1 MAASP
6 PPPPSRQTG
15 TVLVPMCLAVMLV
28 VAVMTSLNLAL
39 PDIGRQLGA
48 TQADLQWIVDGY
60 AVVLAALVLPAGAL
74 GDRFGRKPVMIAGLV
89 VLATALLF
97 GAGAATSGQLLAARM
112 AAGVGAALIFPATLA
127 TITATFRAE
136 QRGVAIGLWAAAAT
150 IGGVIGL
157 IGSGAL
163 VESFW
168 WGSVLVATAAVA
180 GATLVLTVVFA
191 PNSADPDHAHLDPG
205 GTVLSAAAVGGAVLG
220 VTEGPVRGWSDPL
233 TVTALAVGV
242 TAAVAF
248 VGWELRTRRPL
259 LDVRVFTDRE
269 FAGGALVVASQFFS
283 VFGLMFL
290 AVQYLSFVKGYG
302 TLPSGAALAP
312 IGALVVPAA
321 LAADPLSRRY
331 GRSRVSA
338 AGLAIMVIG
347 FLALVPMSASSGY
360 PQIGV
365 AFIIISA
372 GFGLAAAPA
381 TAAIVGALPAAKQGV
396 ASAINDVSR
405 ELGGAL
411 GVAALGSAFNGPYRA
426 RIGGSPAIPPP
437 LVGAAR
443 DSVAAGLHAA
453 GTLGPAGRPALA
465 AVQGAFMHGWAIAMA
480 TAAAVLTAAAVATIR
495 TPQPAGTDTPAHGTG
510 HTDSV
515 ASGELGAAAAG
526 L

>member
-1 MAASP
+1 
-6 PPPPSRQTG
+6 
-15 TVLVPMCLAVMLV
+15 
-28 VAVMTSLNLAL
+28 
-39 PDIGRQLGA
+39 
-48 TQADLQWIVDGY
+48 
-60 AVVLAALVLPAGAL
+60 
-74 GDRFGRKPVMIAGLV
+74 
-89 VLATALLF
+89 
-97 GAGAATSGQLLAARM
+97 
-112 AAGVGAALIFPATLA
+112 
-127 TITATFRAE
+127 
-136 QRGVAIGLWAAAAT
+136 
-150 IGGVIGL
+150 
-157 IGSGAL
+157 
-163 VESFW
+163 
-168 WGSVLVATAAVA
+168 
-180 GATLVLTVVFA
+180 
-191 PNSADPDHAHLDPG
+191 
-205 GTVLSAAAVGGAVLG
+205 
-220 VTEGPVRGWSDPL
+220 
-233 TVTALAVGV
+233 
-242 TAAVAF
+242 

-321 LAADPLSRRY
+321 LVADPLTCRY

-347 FLALVPMSASSGY
+347 FLALVPMSAASGC
-360 PQIGV
+360 PQLGV
-365 AFIIISA
+365 AVIIISA

-426 RIGGSPAIPPP
+426 RIGGSPAIPAP
-437 LVGAAR
+437 LVDAAR

-453 GTLGPAGRPALA
+453 GALGPAGRPAAA
-465 AVQGAFMHGWAIAMA
+465 AVQDAFMHGWAIAMA
-480 TAAAVLTAAAVATIR
+480 TAAAAVATVR
-495 TPQPAGTDTPAHGTG
+495 TPQPAGTDAPAHGTG

-526 L
+526 R